1 MRKSLPAA
9 AVALTLLAGCAHSS
23 DTKNVAST
31 TPGTAA
37 SSPSLPPMF
46 VPPPG
51 SSGAAASPGATTA
64 AAAGDGGTTG
74 GTTGGAPGTKA
85 PRRLTPGIQALG
97 TTWIDAKVTRTGP
110 GSCVGLTST
119 DGTAYAVYL
128 TQSVRLTPGTKL
140 RAKINPGKTPINCG
154 KGHPARSDRVQIAD

>member
-9 AVALTLLAGCAHSS
+9 AVALTLLAGCSHSS
-23 DTKNVAST
+23 DAKNVAST
-31 TPGTAA
+31 TPSTAA

-46 VPPPG
+46 VP
-51 SSGAAASPGATTA
+51 SSEASGAVSPPGATTA
-64 AAAGDGGTTG
+64 AGAGGTTSGTG
-74 GTTGGAPGTKA
+74 GTSGAN
-85 PRRLTPGIQALG
+85 PRGRLTPRIQSLG
-97 TTWIDAKVTRTGP
+97 TTWIDATVTRTGP

-128 TQSVRLTPGTKL
+128 SQSVRLTPGTKL

-154 KGHPARSDRVQIAD
+154 KGNPARSDRVQIAG